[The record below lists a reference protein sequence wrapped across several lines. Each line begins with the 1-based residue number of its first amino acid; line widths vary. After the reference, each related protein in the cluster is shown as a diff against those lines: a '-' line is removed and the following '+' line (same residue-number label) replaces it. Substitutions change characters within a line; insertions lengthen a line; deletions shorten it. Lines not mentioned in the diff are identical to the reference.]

1 MKALI
6 YGAAQLAA
14 MAAAIAS
21 RCVPKTSLEL
31 RTPRKV
37 SDAGFAVIRE
47 GIVQLVLG
55 GVGIA
60 PNLNPRTDPASNTH
74 TLPLQT

>member
-1 MKALI
+1 MI

-21 RCVPKTSLEL
+21 RYVPKTSLEL

-55 GVGIA
+55 GVG
-60 PNLNPRTDPASNTH
+60 LR
-74 TLPLQT
+74 QTSIPGPILLVILIHFHCKFE